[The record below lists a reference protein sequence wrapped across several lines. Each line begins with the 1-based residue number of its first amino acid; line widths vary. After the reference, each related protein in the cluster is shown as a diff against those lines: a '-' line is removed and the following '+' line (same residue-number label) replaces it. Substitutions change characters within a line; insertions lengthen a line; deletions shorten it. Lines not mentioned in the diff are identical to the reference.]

1 MGCTG
6 RTGTPGNEAPRRPG
20 PRSGERVPDP
30 ADRCFHRARTTTPPD
45 GGVAPPEAVSIDR
58 TPQRSTRRANG
69 GDAHRPHLVALAQ
82 RARAHLP

>member
-1 MGCTG
+1 MGEWLYG
-6 RTGTPGNEAPRRPG
+6 SNRHARQRSPPPPRT
-20 PRSGERVPDP
+20 P
-30 ADRCFHRARTTTPPD
+30 AGRCFHRARTTTPPD